1 MLFQMFNRLNHL
13 GLWVGIKGTRSY
25 LDRIRSSYD
34 TEVFKWKTEICD
46 YLLGLRSD
54 SSVSGAYTIPYAD
67 SEATL
72 SVDSFPSSAAS
83 SPQRPPARREYF
95 QPQMQQPNEG

>member
-13 GLWVGIKGTRSY
+13 GLCVGIKGTRSY

-54 SSVSGAYTIPYAD
+54 SSVSGAYTIPYA
-67 SEATL
+67 
-72 SVDSFPSSAAS
+72 SAAS